1 MTKQLSIRIYDL
13 KISPVFKVQMLTT
26 EPLHSK
32 QQITL
37 RIWYP
42 NTLQTWLLLKN
53 LWYSTI
59 RSSNKMLV
67 HWEAWITLL
76 SKEIIIYA
84 MWTLANNEQAH
95 PILLLSVCISVY
107 FCVYVCVYMHV
118 CMYTIVCVCVWR
130 YSCTFVKAKGKY
142 GVSFR
147 RKCLLL
153 PFLFSVCH
161 WPTSHHI
168 TILDNQWA
176 LQSVFCL
183 SQQYSVC
190 AIISGY
196 FYVCPG

>member
-1 MTKQLSIRIYDL
+1 MYQLNHKDLTKQLSIRIYDL

-76 SKEIIIYA
+76 SNGDYHLCYMNFSQQWTSSSNFIIICVHICVF
-84 MWTLANNEQAH
+84 LCVC
-95 PILLLSVCISVY
+95 VCIHA
-107 FCVYVCVYMHV
+107 CVHV
-118 CMYTIVCVCVWR
+118 HNRVCVCVK
-130 YSCTFVKAKGKY
+130 V
-142 GVSFR
+142 
-147 RKCLLL
+147 LLHL
-153 PFLFSVCH
+153 CEGQREVWS
-161 WPTSHHI
+161 
-168 TILDNQWA
+168 
-176 LQSVFCL
+176 
-183 SQQYSVC
+183 
-190 AIISGY
+190 II
-196 FYVCPG
+196 P